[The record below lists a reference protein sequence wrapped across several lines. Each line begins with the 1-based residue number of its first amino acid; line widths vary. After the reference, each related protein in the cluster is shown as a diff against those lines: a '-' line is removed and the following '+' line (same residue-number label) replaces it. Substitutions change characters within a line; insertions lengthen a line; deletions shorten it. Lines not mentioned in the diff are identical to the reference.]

1 MSGASNCGCY
11 KLKLSNWK
19 VYVTWTL
26 SPLSHRILRTVY
38 KPCNHWKAR
47 LRMMMWAEIYSPYEK
62 PCKNTPMITF
72 TIAYPV
78 TNWQTDWTRDGLTDW
93 LTEWPTGDWAT
104 GEQTDRQWVRVWL
117 TDQLTDIRRDCG
129 LINLLCDWITDP
141 PTDWLSVWLSD

>member
-1 MSGASNCGCY
+1 MSGASNCGRY
-11 KLKLSNWK
+11 KLKLPNWK
-19 VYVTWTL
+19 VYVTRTL

-93 LTEWPTGDWAT
+93 LNDWLATEQLANR
-104 GEQTDRQWVRVWL
+104 QTDSEWEYDLPTNWL
-117 TDQLTDIRRDCG
+117 TYGETV
-129 LINLLCDWITDP
+129 
-141 PTDWLSVWLSD
+141 DWLAYCVTE